1 MTQRFSMKGHYIFI
15 ILASLILGNV
25 STIQAFEYQGVI
37 YDVIDAEAK
46 TAKVSRGNV
55 VSGDIVI
62 PSTVSDGENEFTVIE
77 IETRAFADCG
87 GLTSLKM
94 PETVTTIGT
103 SIFRNCTDLRNA
115 ELSSNLTEIPNLTF
129 GACSSLYEIR
139 IPNSVSLIGSTAFK
153 DCTSLKD
160 FYIEDGPEP
169 ITIYTL
175 WIKDLSIKNLYV
187 GRELKLQQS
196 SNLTTAT
203 NFCPN
208 LESIILATNINVFP
222 QKLFED
228 CVMLK
233 TVSITCPIT
242 QIPDK
247 AFSGCSSL
255 EELSLP
261 ESVKQIGNYAFEG
274 CAFTR
279 FEWPSTVGDVWN
291 GVFKGCNKLTSVYI
305 PSNVWTISSDA
316 FIGCS
321 SLKEFEVEEGSKMY
335 ETEAGILFNS
345 GKITLVCYPGGKDDE
360 KYIIPSTVRMLG
372 NDAFSGNT
380 RLKSVVIPETVREI
394 GFGTFKGCVNL
405 ESIECASVK
414 VPSVPSYTTFEDI
427 YNSTLIIPDGCF
439 KEYAVAEYWPKFRN
453 IIVGDKQVLR
463 IESSGLVY
471 LCDETTKE
479 AYVLGNGNE
488 TAAEILE
495 NINGFNVI
503 GIGGTA
509 FSNDS
514 ESVKNFEK
522 LSIPESVKIIGKG
535 AFRNITFNKVSLVGN
550 NLERIEDNA
559 FYQCKGLETMDI
571 KSLKYIGIEAFF
583 SSEIQNAMIYSDVVI
598 GEKAFNWS
606 GIRSLAIA
614 SDISMR
620 CFERCESLETVEIMD
635 GVKIIGQY
643 SFNACKTLKSISIP
657 KSVTLVEPEAFKGCS
672 MLESVIIEDSSVPME
687 FRNETFR
694 NSPKIKNAYIGR
706 NFSFLEKPLSGS
718 PGYTKPSI
726 ALMNTVEEVVIGN
739 MVTEIPDKAFTGSSN
754 LVSLQ
759 LGAKLTSIGKD
770 AFSGGKLTEL
780 VLPPAIESV
789 GENAFSGNPLLQ
801 IAMGSNVKNIG
812 ENAFQGIEDITGVS
826 ITAQEPPVAAD
837 NTFNYYGCP
846 LYVLSSSADTYKT
859 SEQCW
864 RLFGHEEMIEPIGL
878 KIDGNESISV
888 NPGDS
893 FKLTAVIEPANVSL
907 PYIFWEST
915 NPDVATVDCD
925 GNVTV
930 HEGASLKT
938 RASYEDNDGSCTI
951 IAKTLYSNALI
962 AKVGLN
968 SIPTGVEEVEQ
979 EYISDK
985 YRSNDI
991 YNIHGV
997 CIKRGATNDD
1007 IESLPAGIYIINGK
1021 KVLKNK

>member
-1 MTQRFSMKGHYIFI
+1 M
-15 ILASLILGNV
+15 
-25 STIQAFEYQGVI
+25 QAFEYQGLN
-37 YDVIDAEAK
+37 YDIVDADAK
-46 TAKVSRGNV
+46 TAKVARGNV
-55 VSGDIVI
+55 VSGDVEI

-77 IETRAFADCG
+77 ISESAFLNCSE
-87 GLTSLKM
+87 LTSLKM
-94 PETVTTIGT
+94 PASITLLGTNIFKFCRALRTVELSPALTEISIYAFRGCSSLEQIDIPISVKQIGNYAFAECSSLTSVKVPETVTAVGMGV
-103 SIFRNCTDLRNA
+103 FRNCTSLRSIDLP
-115 ELSSNLTEIPNLTF
+115 LNLTEIPNSAFSGCSGLKQISIPEGVKRIGNNAF
-129 GACSSLYEIR
+129 GNCTGFVSFK
-139 IPNSVSLIGSTAFK
+139 IPGAVTELGEGIFSG
-153 DCTSLKD
+153 CTSLRS
-160 FYIEDGPEP
+160 I
-169 ITIYTL
+169 
-175 WIKDLSIKNLYV
+175 DLS
-187 GRELKLQQS
+187 
-196 SNLTTAT
+196 
-203 NFCPN
+203 PN
-208 LESIILATNINVFP
+208 LA
-222 QKLFED
+222 K
-228 CVMLK
+228 
-233 TVSITCPIT
+233 
-242 QIPDK
+242 IPNK
-247 AFSGCSSL
+247 AFSGCCSL

-279 FEWPSTVGDVWN
+279 FEWPSTVDYVWS

-335 ETEAGILFNS
+335 ETEAGVLFNS

-360 KYIIPSTVRMLG
+360 KYIIPPTVRMLG

-414 VPSVPSYTTFEDI
+414 ALNVPSYTTFEDI

-439 KEYAVAEYWPKFRN
+439 KEYAVAEYWPKFRS

-463 IESSGLVY
+463 VESSGLVY

-488 TAAEILE
+488 TAAEIPE

-514 ESVKNFEK
+514 ESAKNFEK

-614 SDISMR
+614 SDISMG

-643 SFNACKTLKSISIP
+643 SFNACKALKSITIP

-812 ENAFQGIEDITGVS
+812 ENAFQGIENITGVS

-938 RASYEDNDGSCTI
+938 RALYEDNDGSCTI
-951 IAKTLYSNALI
+951 IAKTLYSNAPI

-985 YRSNDI
+985 YSSNDI